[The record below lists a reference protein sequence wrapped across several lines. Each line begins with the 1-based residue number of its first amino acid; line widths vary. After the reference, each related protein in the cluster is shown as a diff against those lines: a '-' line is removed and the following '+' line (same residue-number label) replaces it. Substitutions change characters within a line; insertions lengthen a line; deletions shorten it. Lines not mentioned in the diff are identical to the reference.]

1 VLIGAFNIISTL
13 VMVVMEKKKD
23 IAILRSMG
31 ATQESI
37 RKIFLLKGCLIGIV
51 GTILGVVLGL
61 AGCLLIANY
70 DFNLPDGVFLIKT
83 VPVRVYFSNVVLV
96 ACASFLVCL
105 LASIYPAR
113 QAAKLDPVEIIRYE

>member
-1 VLIGAFNIISTL
+1 
-13 VMVVMEKKKD
+13 MVVMEKKKD

-31 ATQESI
+31 ASQHSI

-51 GTILGVVLGL
+51 GTTLGVILG
-61 AGCLLIANY
+61 LLVCALISQY
-70 DFNLPDGVFLIKT
+70 QFKLPDGVFLIST
-83 VPVRVYFSNVVLV
+83 VPVRIYFSNFIVVAL
-96 ACASFLVCL
+96 ASFAVCL